1 MDKELERS
9 KILSGQVIHGP
20 LLVTD
25 PFSTLWVADGWS
37 VQKGSQGSLLLE
49 SVGKQ
54 NNLKGKCP
62 HLLEGNYF
70 QADFFVWLKK

>member
-1 MDKELERS
+1 M
-9 KILSGQVIHGP
+9 HGP

-49 SVGKQ
+49 KVSGQ
-54 NNLKGKCP
+54 NNLKAEIPALVG
-62 HLLEGNYF
+62 GNYF
-70 QADFFVWLKK
+70 QVDFFVG